1 VNKVH
6 ELKVLPKY
14 FRPLQKGEKTF
25 EIRKDDRGY
34 MLGDIL
40 VLRGW
45 CAKEKR
51 FYCVA
56 PIVRR
61 VCYITHFFAGLK
73 AGYCVL
79 GLERCS

>member
-1 VNKVH
+1 MSKVH

-14 FRPLQKGEKTF
+14 FRALSDGVKSF

-34 MLGDIL
+34 MVGDIL

-45 CAKEKR
+45 CAKERR
-51 FYCVA
+51 FYEVA
-56 PIVRR
+56 PIVRQIS
-61 VCYITHFFAGLK
+61 YKTKFPAGLK
-73 AGYCVL
+73 PGYCVL